1 MADVVEELTP
11 EQILE
16 ERKKRFR
23 VLACVDGS
31 DESYRG
37 LRYAADVG
45 HAEDA
50 DVILLYVRPVDQGM
64 RTGGLQVRV
73 ARENMLNWGLEL
85 PGIQYL
91 KKGRD
96 QLIELGEMASNWG
109 ERFTHTDVDGDPLG
123 DNKIEY
129 RSETGKSIVL
139 KLKVAP
145 SVAAGILDQYE
156 LGPYNLIILGASG
169 KSGGIAKALWDP
181 AIAEKVAMHAPCSVL
196 AARDLRRGHGHLIC
210 TDGSEQALAMAR
222 KSARLVHRTE
232 LKNISVMSVALDE
245 EGRSEAQRY
254 VDEAVAVIEEADLGV
269 RNAFVRVGNPVEQ
282 IIEAGEDYSL
292 ILVGESGRT
301 GLKRFF
307 MGSVAFKVLEYANKS
322 VMVVR

>member
-1 MADVVEELTP
+1 MEELTP
-11 EQILE
+11 EQIIE
-16 ERKKRFR
+16 ERKSRFR

-37 LRYAADVG
+37 LRYAAAVG

-96 QLIELGEMASNWG
+96 QLIELGEMAPTWG
-109 ERFTHTDVDGDPLG
+109 ERYTHTDVDGDPLG

-156 LGPYNLIILGASG
+156 LGPYNLIIIGASG

-196 AARDLRRGHGHLIC
+196 VARDLRRGHGHLVC

-222 KSARLVHRTE
+222 KSARMVHRTE
-232 LKNISVMSVALDE
+232 YKNISVMSVALDDDS
-245 EGRSEAQRY
+245 RPEAQRY
-254 VDEAVAVIEEADLGV
+254 VDEAVAVIEEADLEV

-292 ILVGESGRT
+292 ILVGESGKT

>member
-16 ERKKRFR
+16 ERRKRFR

-96 QLIELGEMASNWG
+96 QLIELGEMASTWG
-109 ERFTHTDVDGDPLG
+109 EKFTHTDVDGDPLG

-169 KSGGIAKALWDP
+169 KAGGIAKALWDP

-245 EGRSEAQRY
+245 ESRAEAQRY
-254 VDEAVAVIEEADLGV
+254 VDEAVAVIEEEDLKV
-269 RNAFVRVGNPVEQ
+269 RNAFVRTGNPVEQ

>member
-16 ERKKRFR
+16 ERRKRFR

-96 QLIELGEMASNWG
+96 QLIELGEMASTWG
-109 ERFTHTDVDGDPLG
+109 EKFTHTDVDGDPLG

-245 EGRSEAQRY
+245 ESRAEAQRY
-254 VDEAVAVIEEADLGV
+254 VDEAVAVIEEEDLQV

>member
-1 MADVVEELTP
+1 MEELTP

-16 ERKKRFR
+16 ERKRRFR

-37 LRYAADVG
+37 LRYAAAVG

-85 PGIQYL
+85 PGLQYL

-96 QLIELGEMASNWG
+96 QLIELGEMAPTWG
-109 ERFTHTDVDGDPLG
+109 ERYTHTDVDGDPLG

-156 LGPYNLIILGASG
+156 LGPYNLIIIGASG

-196 AARDLRRGHGHLIC
+196 VARDLRRGHGHLVC
-210 TDGSEQALAMAR
+210 TDGSEQALEMAR
-222 KSARLVHRTE
+222 KSARMVHRTE
-232 LKNISVMSVALDE
+232 YKNISVMSVALDDDS
-245 EGRSEAQRY
+245 RPEAQRY
-254 VDEAVAVIEEADLGV
+254 VDEAVAVIEEADLEV

>member
-254 VDEAVAVIEEADLGV
+254 VDEAVAVIEEEDLGV

>member
-16 ERKKRFR
+16 ERRKRFR

-96 QLIELGEMASNWG
+96 QLIELGEMASTWG
-109 ERFTHTDVDGDPLG
+109 EKFTHTDVDGDPLG

-169 KSGGIAKALWDP
+169 KAGGIAKALWDP

-245 EGRSEAQRY
+245 ESRPEAQRY
-254 VDEAVAVIEEADLGV
+254 VDEAVAVIEEEDLQV
-269 RNAFVRVGNPVEQ
+269 RNAFVRIGNPVEQ

>member
-96 QLIELGEMASNWG
+96 QLIELGEMASSWG

-210 TDGSEQALAMAR
+210 TDGSEQALAAAR

>member
-1 MADVVEELTP
+1 MEELTP

-16 ERKKRFR
+16 ERKRRFR

-37 LRYAADVG
+37 LRYAAAVG

-85 PGIQYL
+85 PGLQYL

-96 QLIELGEMASNWG
+96 QLIELGEMAPTWG
-109 ERFTHTDVDGDPLG
+109 ERYTHTDVDGDPLG

-145 SVAAGILDQYE
+145 SIAAGILDQYE
-156 LGPYNLIILGASG
+156 LGPYNLIIIGASG

-196 AARDLRRGHGHLIC
+196 VARDLRRGHGHLVC
-210 TDGSEQALAMAR
+210 TDGSEQALEMAR
-222 KSARLVHRTE
+222 KSARMVHRTE
-232 LKNISVMSVALDE
+232 YKNISVMSVALDDDS
-245 EGRSEAQRY
+245 RPEAQRY
-254 VDEAVAVIEEADLGV
+254 VDEAVAVIEEADLEV

>member
-1 MADVVEELTP
+1 MEELTP

-16 ERKKRFR
+16 ERKRRFR

-37 LRYAADVG
+37 LRYAAAVG

-85 PGIQYL
+85 PGLQYL

-96 QLIELGEMASNWG
+96 QLIELGEMAPTWG
-109 ERFTHTDVDGDPLG
+109 ERYTHTDVDGDPLG

-145 SVAAGILDQYE
+145 SIAAGILDQYE
-156 LGPYNLIILGASG
+156 LGPYNLIIIGASG

-196 AARDLRRGHGHLIC
+196 VARDLRRGHGHLVC
-210 TDGSEQALAMAR
+210 TDGSEHALAMAR
-222 KSARLVHRTE
+222 KSARMVHRTE
-232 LKNISVMSVALDE
+232 YKNISVMSVALDDDS
-245 EGRSEAQRY
+245 RPEAQRY
-254 VDEAVAVIEEADLGV
+254 VDEAVAVIEEADLEV

>member
-16 ERKKRFR
+16 ARKSRFR

-109 ERFTHTDVDGDPLG
+109 EKFTHTDVDGDPLG

-232 LKNISVMSVALDE
+232 LKNISVMSVALE
-245 EGRSEAQRY
+245 EENRPEAQRY
-254 VDEAVAVIEEADLGV
+254 VDEAVAVIEEEDLQV
-269 RNAFVRVGNPVEQ
+269 RNAFVRTGNPVEQ

>member
-16 ERKKRFR
+16 ERRKRFR
-23 VLACVDGS
+23 VLVCVDGS

-45 HAEDA
+45 HPEDA

-96 QLIELGEMASNWG
+96 QLIELGEMASTWG
-109 ERFTHTDVDGDPLG
+109 ERYTHTDVDGDPLG

-169 KSGGIAKALWDP
+169 KAGGIAKALWDP

-245 EGRSEAQRY
+245 EGRPEAQRY
-254 VDEAVAVIEEADLGV
+254 VDEAAAVIEEEDLQV